1 MTILLII
8 IIIAVLVAFYA
19 VSIYNKLVRLR
30 NLVQEGWSSIDV
42 MLKKRHDLIP
52 NLVETVKGYAT
63 HERSTLDSVI
73 QARASAVNANN
84 LNDKESAEKNLSQA
98 MMNLMAVAEQYPDLK
113 ANANFQ
119 QLQGELSNIEGD
131 IEKARRYYNGTVREN
146 NTAVESFPSNIVAN
160 MYKFEKAQF
169 FELQNAAEREVPT
182 VKF

>member
-1 MTILLII
+1 MIPLLII
-8 IIIAVLVAFYA
+8 LAIALFVVLYF
-19 VSIYNKLVRLR
+19 VSAYNKLVRLR

-73 QARASAVNANN
+73 QARANAVSANN
-84 LNDKESAEKNLSQA
+84 VQDKESAEKNLSQA
-98 MMNLMAVAEQYPDLK
+98 MVNLMAVAEQYPDLK

-160 MYKFEKAQF
+160 MYKFEKAPF

>member
-8 IIIAVLVAFYA
+8 IIIAVFVAFYA
-19 VSIYNKLVRLR
+19 ISIYNKLVRLR

-73 QARASAVNANN
+73 QARANAVNANN
-84 LNDKESAEKNLSQA
+84 LQDKESAEKNLSQA
-98 MMNLMAVAEQYPDLK
+98 MVNLMAVAEQYPDLK

-119 QLQGELSNIEGD
+119 QLQGELTNIEGD